1 MSKNMK
7 TLRARPY
14 LSAMVLAL
22 LLLSACSVNP
32 VTLKREFN
40 MISEEREVRLGRNAS
55 PAVAQQFGGVYDDQ
69 SLQTYINDVGQ
80 RLVAVCDRNYLQYQ
94 FHVIDS
100 PILNAFALPG
110 GFIFITRGLLAEL
123 ENEAQLAAVLG
134 HEIGHVVARHSATQ
148 LSEAIG
154 YQALTLA
161 ALAAGP
167 NAGEMMMATAALSQT
182 MMLGYSREREFQAD
196 ALGLTYMY
204 RAEYDPLE
212 MSRFL
217 SRLSEKSQGP
227 AGYSVYSST
236 HPDIFDRISVG
247 RSKAKLMLALDITQD
262 KLKQKSGRGE
272 AEVTKEELS
281 AHKGNV
287 LDDEYKSHLEGLLY
301 GPPENPHRIHIHTV
315 REGETIASI
324 AEEVLRDKNR
334 VEEIADLNH
343 MAVETSLRAGQKL
356 KIIY

>member
-1 MSKNMK
+1 MK
-7 TLRARPY
+7 TLRTHAY
-14 LSAMVLAL
+14 LVVTILAL
-22 LLLSACSVNP
+22 LFLSACTVNP

-40 MISEEREVRLGRNAS
+40 VVSEEREIRLGRNAA
-55 PAVAQQFGGVYDDQ
+55 PAVAQQFGGVYDDYE
-69 SLQTYINDVGQ
+69 LQKYIDEVGQ

-123 ENEAQLAAVLG
+123 ENEAQLAGVLA

-161 ALAAGP
+161 SVAAGP
-167 NAGEMMMATAALSQT
+167 NAGNMVMVTTALSQS
-182 MMLGYSREREFQAD
+182 MMLGYSREREFQSD
-196 ALGLTYMY
+196 TMGLIYMH

-212 MSRFL
+212 MSKFL
-217 SRLSEKSQGP
+217 SILSEKSQGP
-227 AGYSVYSST
+227 TGYGVYSST
-236 HPDIFDRISVG
+236 HPDVFERISVS

-262 KLKQKSGRGE
+262 KLKQKNGQGE
-272 AEVTKEELS
+272 AEVTKEELI
-281 AHKGNV
+281 AYKGNV
-287 LDDEYKSHLEGLLY
+287 LEDEYKSHLEGLLY
-301 GPPENPHRIHIHTV
+301 GPRRNPHRIHIHTV
-315 REGETIASI
+315 REGETILSI
-324 AEEVLRDKNR
+324 ADEILRDRSR
-334 VEEIADLNH
+334 VEEIAELND
-343 MAVETSLRAGQKL
+343 MKVDTPLRPGKKL